1 MPRSPVPL
9 PWRISGQIVDAQP
22 VFIVGLPRSG
32 TTLLTAMLGAHP
44 AFACGPETAFFM
56 RLPRDTSRLL
66 DPTHWPDRAVEHLS
80 SNQRRGVPF
89 YVLYG
94 LDRAQVHDALAR
106 REPSVAAMLETIT
119 SAYARAAGKPRWAE
133 KSPRHI
139 LFLPRLR
146 EAFPEA
152 PIVRIV
158 RDPRDVALSVM
169 RAPFGGSSLMVNLYE
184 CARLSARTEP
194 IIRRD
199 QRLLTVRFE
208 DLVAQP
214 ELESRRLCDFVREP
228 FDPRMLEQGESAA
241 AIGDRSEWWLAKAA
255 ERPDS
260 SRLAVWRRELTPRQQ
275 RAAAAICHDI
285 LERHDYPDRGAPR
298 GRLALRPDG
307 IGLVK
312 RWESWAGDL
321 AADGVVLSGRSWTRS
336 PALVFWPRDGKD
348 PWRLGRARL
357 RRAARLVVLAGMVGY
372 RRLAGK
378 RTVWLRPRGGNIDGR
393 PRSLATRAAERILRL
408 SAGPPESAE
417 PSAAAQ
423 QAVVSTQS

>member
-1 MPRSPVPL
+1 MA
-9 PWRISGQIVDAQP
+9 DTQP

-56 RLPRDTSRLL
+56 RLPRDTSNLL
-66 DPTHWPDRAVEHLS
+66 DPAHWPGRAVEHLS

-89 YVLYG
+89 YELYG

-106 REPSVAAMLETIT
+106 REPSIAAMLETIT

-146 EAFPEA
+146 GAFPEA

-169 RAPFGGSSLMVNLYE
+169 RAPFGGSSLIVNLYE
-184 CARLSARTEP
+184 CARLSDKTEP

-199 QRLLTVRFE
+199 RRLLTMRFE
-208 DLVAQP
+208 DLVAKPEP
-214 ELESRRLCDFVREP
+214 ELRRLCDFLGEP
-228 FDPRMLEQGESAA
+228 FDPRMLEQGEAAA

-285 LERHDYPDRGAPR
+285 LERHDYPDRMPPR
-298 GRLALRPDG
+298 GRLAMRPNG

-312 RWESWAGDL
+312 RWETWAADL
-321 AADGVVLSGRSWTRS
+321 AADGVVLGGGSWTRS
-336 PALVFWPRDGKD
+336 PALVHWPRDGRD
-348 PWRLGRARL
+348 PWRLGRAPL
-357 RRAARLVVLAGMVGY
+357 RRAARVSVLAGRVGL
-372 RRLAGK
+372 RRITGK
-378 RTVWLRPRGGNIDGR
+378 RTMWLRQPAHGENGR
-393 PRSLATRAAERILRL
+393 RSVATRAAERILRL
-408 SAGPPESAE
+408 LAGLPERAE
-417 PSAAAQ
+417 PSPATQ
-423 QAVVSTQS
+423 QAIVSPQG